1 MDEEQKAREAK
12 CTKYKGLCKGLS
24 VSWHT
29 GDTNCKP
36 SLDASANGCRA
47 FVVSATCSNWD
58 VLEVW
63 IHRSEAVILSVLATF
78 RSTIIFFFF

>member
-1 MDEEQKAREAK
+1 MDEEQKASEAK

-47 FVVSATCSNWD
+47 FVVSATCSN
-58 VLEVW
+58 
-63 IHRSEAVILSVLATF
+63 
-78 RSTIIFFFF
+78 